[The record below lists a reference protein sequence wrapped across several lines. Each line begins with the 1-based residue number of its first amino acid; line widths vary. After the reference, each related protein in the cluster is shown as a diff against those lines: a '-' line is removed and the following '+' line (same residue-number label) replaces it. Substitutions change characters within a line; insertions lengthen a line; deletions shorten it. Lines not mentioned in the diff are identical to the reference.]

1 MSLRFQVERDVLADA
16 VAWTART
23 LPGRAAVPI
32 LNGMLVEADPASS
45 TVTLSSFDF
54 EVAGR
59 LSFDAIV
66 ATGGR
71 ALVSGRLLAEIAK
84 SLPPQAV
91 NVGIDGT
98 KVIVRCGGSRFTLQ
112 TMPVEDYPALPS
124 MPPLAGT
131 IGSDLFAA
139 AVGQVTIAASRD
151 ATVPILSGVRVQIAG
166 DQLRLACTDRY
177 RIAVRD
183 LPWQPTRSDMSA
195 LALVPA
201 RAVAT
206 MARSWNSSAEVRLC
220 LTGDGADTMIG
231 FECGGRHSMSRL
243 LEDQLLDY
251 LSRLPTEYGS
261 IAEVS
266 TAALTESVKRVAL
279 VAERSA
285 PIRLSFA
292 GGEVVLEAA
301 TGEEA
306 HAIEV
311 LPVAYAGDPIRI
323 AFNAHYLLEGLAAL
337 DTDTARLSFTTT
349 ARPALITGKPGP
361 DAASDN
367 YRYLLMSIRLT

>member
-1 MSLRFQVERDVLADA
+1 MRFQVERDVLADA

-23 LPGRAAVPI
+23 LPGRAAIPI
-32 LNGMLVEADPASS
+32 LNGMLIEADPATSS
-45 TVTLSSFDF
+45 VTLSSFDF

-71 ALVSGRLLAEIAK
+71 ALVSGRLLTEIGRA
-84 SLPPQAV
+84 LPSQAV
-91 NVGIDGT
+91 DVGMDGA

-112 TMPVEDYPALPS
+112 TMPVDDYPTLPT
-124 MPPLAGT
+124 MPSLAGT

-166 DQLRLACTDRY
+166 EQLRLACTDRY

-183 LPWQPTRSDMSA
+183 LPWQPTRPDMAA

-206 MARSWNSSAEVRLC
+206 MARSWNGAAEVRLC
-220 LTGDGADTMIG
+220 LNGDGADTMIG

-251 LSRLPTEYGS
+251 LSRFPTEYGS
-261 IAEVS
+261 VAEVS
-266 TAALTESVKRVAL
+266 TAALTEAVKRVAL

-285 PIRLSFA
+285 PIRLSFQA
-292 GGEVVLEAA
+292 GEVVLEAA

-311 LPVAYAGDPIRI
+311 MPVSFAGEPIRI

-337 DTDTARLSFTTT
+337 DSDTARLSFTTS

-361 DAASDN
+361 DAGGDG
-367 YRYLLMSIRLT
+367 YRYLLMPIRLS